1 MKNLILP
8 IVLLFGAST
17 LFSCGGS
24 HEHDSEGNHT
34 HEHLDENTEVNHTE
48 GHASHAEM
56 GQTLKHYFDLK
67 DGLVRSDA
75 AEAKAGA
82 NALKAHLAVTEITVK
97 GHESHIRGIV
107 SEIGEHLEQI
117 SLTEDLEV
125 QRKHFETVS
134 DQLYALIQVTGT
146 SGKTVY
152 RQYCPMA
159 FDDKGAYW
167 LSAEEE
173 IRNPYFGDAM
183 LTCGS
188 VEEKM

>member
-1 MKNLILP
+1 M
-8 IVLLFGAST
+8 
-17 LFSCGGS
+17 S
-24 HEHDSEGNHT
+24 H
-34 HEHLDENTEVNHTE
+34 
-48 GHASHAEM
+48 
-56 GQTLKHYFDLK
+56 TLKHYFDLK

-82 NALKAHLAVTEITVK
+82 NALKAHLAVTEITVE
-97 GHESHIRGIV
+97 GHESHINEIV